1 VTSAPGPSASPR
13 VLEFEIPSDVRF
25 IERVVDAVRAECR
38 RLRYDERHVCLNVPV
53 ALTEALS
60 NAILRG
66 NGDDRGKSVVVVVRA
81 DHARLVIEVADQGQG
96 FDLESCLHDPTTPER
111 LSREDG
117 RGLFLMF
124 QLMDEVERIHAE
136 GRNIVRMTLRRSA

>member
-1 VTSAPGPSASPR
+1 MPAAGQPSGSR

-25 IERVVDAVRAECR
+25 IERVVDAVRTECR

-66 NGDDRGKSVVVVVRA
+66 NGDDRGKSVVVVVRV
-81 DHARLVIEVADQGQG
+81 DDARLVIEVADQGEG
-96 FDLESCLHDPTTPER
+96 FDLDACLRDPTTPER
-111 LSREDG
+111 LSHEDG
-117 RGLFLMF
+117 RGLYLMF
-124 QLMDEVERIHAE
+124 QLMDEVERIHAK
-136 GRNIVRMTLRRSA
+136 GRNVVRMTLRRSA